1 MFAFIVIVPTMLF
14 NASIPNIQPARPV
27 APTSILKI
35 AIASAIRVFRAGDE
49 ASALGWVMFVLCVDE
64 PHHSSAFAQSEELS
78 HAEERASRRTAVAFL
93 RIKGFPQQTVGRP

>member
-49 ASALGWVMFVLCVDE
+49 ASALGWVMFVLSVE
-64 PHHSSAFAQSEELS
+64 PHHSSALAQNEELS

-93 RIKGFPQQTVGRP
+93 RLKGFPQQTVGRP